1 MASVNLQYVRKET
14 ATNLKRNFF
23 ITMAAVLVVVVSM
36 YLVGA
41 VFVASFAVDRA
52 LTLQTKKVEV
62 AVFLKRDVTPEEKDQ
77 IQRDLLA
84 MPEVS
89 SVTYESKQQAYE
101 TFKKLFRDEPDIVE
115 NTTADALPE
124 SFRVKLKDPN
134 QFAVVRDRLEGRP
147 GIDQIQ
153 DERKFLSRLLAVV
166 RDVRLLGIVMVI
178 LLIIAAAVLIA
189 TTIRMALFARRRE
202 IAIMK
207 LVGATNWFIRVP
219 FMLEG
224 VIQGMVGALLAMFL
238 LVATR
243 PLYTNLL
250 KSFKFLNLTVT
261 YGEIALNSAWV
272 LAFGILIGAVGS
284 LLGLRR
290 FLDV

>member
-1 MASVNLQYVRKET
+1 MATVNLQYVRKET
-14 ATNLKRNFF
+14 ATNLRRNFF

-62 AVFLKRDVTPEEKDQ
+62 AVFLKRDVTPDARDA
-77 IQRDLLA
+77 IQRQLVG

-89 SVTYESKQQAYE
+89 DVDYESKAQAYE

-115 NTTADALPE
+115 NTTVDALPE

-134 QFAVVRDRLEGRP
+134 QFAVVRDRLEGAA

-166 RDVRLLGIVMVI
+166 RDIRLLGIAIVV

-189 TTIRMALFARRRE
+189 TTIRMAIFARRRE

-207 LVGATNWFIRVP
+207 LVGATNWFIRIP

-224 VIQGMVGALLAMFL
+224 VIQGMAGAVLAMLL

-261 YGEIALNSAWV
+261 YGEIVLNSAWV
-272 LAFGILIGAVGS
+272 LAFGILIGAIGS
-284 LLGLRR
+284 VLGLRR

>member
-1 MASVNLQYVRKET
+1 VATVNLQYVTKET
-14 ATNLKRNFF
+14 ATNLRRNFF

-62 AVFLKRDVTPEEKDQ
+62 AVFLKRDVTPDARDA
-77 IQRDLLA
+77 IQRQLLA
-84 MPEVS
+84 MPEVAT
-89 SVTYESKQQAYE
+89 VEYESKAEAYE
-101 TFKKLFRDEPDIVE
+101 TFKRLFRDEPDIVE
-115 NTTADALPE
+115 NTTVDALPE

-134 QFAVVRDRLEGRP
+134 DFAVVRDRLQGAA

-166 RDVRLLGIVMVI
+166 RDIRLLGIAIVV

-189 TTIRMALFARRRE
+189 TTIRMAIFARRRE

-207 LVGATNWFIRVP
+207 LVGATNWFIRIP

-224 VIQGMVGALLAMFL
+224 VIQGMAGAVLAILLL
-238 LVATR
+238 IATR

-261 YGEIALNSAWV
+261 YGEIVLNSAWV
-272 LAFGILIGAVGS
+272 LAFGILIGAIGS

>member
-1 MASVNLQYVRKET
+1 MASVNLQYVTKET

-62 AVFLKRDVTPEEKDQ
+62 AVFLKRDVTPDA
-77 IQRDLLA
+77 RDTILRQLQA
-84 MPEVS
+84 MPEVAD
-89 SVTYESKQQAYE
+89 VKYESKAEAYE
-101 TFKKLFRDEPDIVE
+101 TFKRLFRDEPDIVE
-115 NTTADALPE
+115 NTTVDALPE

-134 QFAVVRDRLEGRP
+134 QFAVVRDRLQGNA

-166 RDVRLLGIVMVI
+166 RDIRLLGIAIVI

-189 TTIRMALFARRRE
+189 TTIRMAIFARRRE

-207 LVGATNWFIRVP
+207 LVGATNWFIRIP

-224 VIQGMVGALLAMFL
+224 VIQGMAGAVLAILL

-261 YGEIALNSAWV
+261 YGEILLNSAWV
-272 LAFGILIGAVGS
+272 LAFGILIGAIGS
-284 LLGLRR
+284 VLGLRR

>member
-1 MASVNLQYVRKET
+1 VAAINLQYVVRET
-14 ATNLKRNFF
+14 ATNLRRNFF

-62 AVFLKRDVTPEEKDQ
+62 AVFLKRDVTPDTRDA
-77 IQRDLLA
+77 IQRQLQE
-84 MPEVS
+84 MREVAD
-89 SVTYESKQQAYE
+89 VNYESKQQAYE

-115 NTTADALPE
+115 NTTVDALPE

-134 QFAVVRDRLEGRP
+134 QFAVVRDRLSGSA

-166 RDVRLLGIVMVI
+166 RDIRLLGIAIVI
-178 LLIIAAAVLIA
+178 LLIIAAGVLIA
-189 TTIRMALFARRRE
+189 TTIRMAIFARRRE

-207 LVGATNWFIRVP
+207 LVGATNWFIRIP

-224 VIQGMVGALLAMFL
+224 VIQGMAGAVLAMLL

-261 YGEIALNSAWV
+261 YGEIVLNSAWV
-272 LAFGILIGAVGS
+272 LAFGILIGAIGS